1 MLSNILDLKMV
12 VILLCNRLAKNATT
26 SLQTTVLPNTRREG
40 WQSISSGNNK
50 VSLAHALVLREG
62 VIDLKLMN

>member
-12 VILLCNRLAKNATT
+12 VILLCNRLVKNATT